1 MKLALVLGST
11 QIQSYSCTTSNNSRG
26 NPILI
31 WVSSEKKIHD
41 TYRWEENQEASL
53 SRIDD
58 VSYGVDTGPIVVSLE
73 VAMFNKLVVLD
84 VTLHLLPAHK
94 VKILSVYLVGTRG
107 A

>member
-1 MKLALVLGST
+1 M
-11 QIQSYSCTTSNNSRG
+11 INNSRG
-26 NPILI
+26 NREQGWLTLN
-31 WVSSEKKIHD
+31 KYIHD
-41 TYRWEENQEASL
+41 TYRWEEHQEASL
-53 SRIDD
+53 SRVDD

-94 VKILSVYLVGTRG
+94 VEILSVYLVGTRG